1 MTEKEKRKMLE
12 ALNRVKKFSTGEQ
25 DQLTSRAAELML
37 QDRRLTADQAIFQ
50 AVDEYEAG
58 R

>member
-12 ALNRVKKFSTGEQ
+12 ALNRIKKFSMGEQ

-50 AVDEYEAG
+50 AIEERVG
-58 R
+58 GQ